1 MSTILIPFAWLL
13 RTLYQVFGNYGIALI
28 LFSFLTKLILTP
40 FNAKSKKSMMKTSRL
55 GPKMKEL
62 EKKYGDDKL
71 KYQQE
76 ISNLYKK
83 EGVSP
88 TGGCLW
94 SLLPLIL
101 LMALYYVIREP
112 MTYLMQLSDGQITQ
126 IKDLLTSMGIDFSTG
141 NKAYEQIFI
150 AQHVYE
156 NIDAI
161 KAIVPDIA
169 ERAINFNFLGVDLS
183 QIPSWRWILG
193 GSGYTLAGFG
203 LFIIPIIS
211 ALSQFGTMI
220 ISQKLNGSVATNDK
234 GEKDED
240 AAAAAA
246 KSMKTMMY
254 IMPIFSL
261 WIGFSMPASMGI
273 YWIAQA
279 VFSTLFDS
287 LLTVH
292 YKKAY
297 DAEDAIKRE
306 KAAEEAA
313 IEAEKEAR
321 RAQRR
326 AANPEGY
333 ANPNTSR
340 RKVKKQQK
348 AQEPDVQIKGK
359 LTEEQ
364 REELRQQRLEKEKA
378 KGGLSG
384 DPNRPYSRGR
394 AYDPNRFS
402 ENAEEKTETEQA
414 PQETEALE
422 EVQEPLETEENVQ
435 ETPETSAIL
444 EDQKDPEVSEE
455 TDDSQEL

>member
-1 MSTILIPFAWLL
+1 MKIILIPFAWLL
-13 RTLYQVFGNYGIALI
+13 RTLYQVLGNYGVALI
-28 LFSFLTKLILTP
+28 LFSLITKLILLP

-55 GPKMKEL
+55 GPKLKEL

-76 ISNLYKK
+76 MMNLYKK
-83 EGVSP
+83 ENVSP

-101 LMALYYVIREP
+101 LMALYYVIRQP
-112 MTYLMQLSDGQITQ
+112 MTYLMNLSPDQITQ
-126 IKDLLTSMGIDFSTG
+126 ISDLLTSLGVDMSGG
-141 NKAYEQIFI
+141 NAAYSQVFI

-161 KAIVPDIA
+161 KSIVPDIA
-169 ERAINFNFLGVDLS
+169 DRAINFNFLGINLG

-193 GSGYTLAGFG
+193 GSYTLAGFG
-203 LFIIPIIS
+203 MFIIPIIS
-211 ALSQFGTMI
+211 ALSQFASMQIT
-220 ISQKLNGSVATNDK
+220 QKLNGSVVTNDK

-261 WIGFSMPASMGI
+261 WIGFSMPASMCI

-279 VFSTLFDS
+279 VFNTAIDAILTL
-287 LLTVH
+287 H
-292 YKKAY
+292 YKKIY
-297 DAEDAIKRE
+297 DAEDEIKRE

-321 RAQRR
+321 RAERR
-326 AANPEGY
+326 AMMPEG

-340 RKVKKQQK
+340 RKVKKQLK
-348 AQEPDVQIKGK
+348 AAESNEFAGLGK

-364 REELRQQRLEKEKA
+364 KEDIRQKAQEKELT

-394 AYDPNRFS
+394 AYDPNRFGTTAS
-402 ENAEEKTETEQA
+402 AEET
-414 PQETEALE
+414 
-422 EVQEPLETEENVQ
+422 EPLETAE
-435 ETPETSAIL
+435 PEDSDT
-444 EDQKDPEVSEE
+444 DTDSE
-455 TDDSQEL
+455 

>member
-1 MSTILIPFAWLL
+1 MHYILIPFAWLL
-13 RTLYQVFGNYGIALI
+13 KTLYQVFGNYGVALI
-28 LFSFLTKLILTP
+28 LFSLITKLILLP

-55 GPKMKEL
+55 GPKLKEL

-76 ISNLYKK
+76 MSNLYKK

-101 LMALYYVIREP
+101 LMALYYVIRQP
-112 MTYLMQLSDGQITQ
+112 MTYLMGLSADQITQ
-126 IKDLLTSMGIDFSTG
+126 ITELLTNMGIEIQGST
-141 NKAYEQIFI
+141 AYSEIFV
-150 AQHVYE
+150 AQHIFE
-156 NIDAI
+156 NLDAV
-161 KAIVPDIA
+161 KTIVPDIA
-169 ERAINFNFLGVDLS
+169 ERAIDFNFLGINLGT
-183 QIPSWRWILG
+183 IPQWRWMFNG
-193 GSGYTLAGFG
+193 PYTLAGFG
-203 LFIIPIIS
+203 LFIIPVIS
-211 ALSQFGTMI
+211 ALSQLGSML

-240 AAAAAA
+240 AAAAAN

-254 IMPIFSL
+254 VMPIFSL
-261 WIGFSMPASMGI
+261 WIGYSMPASMCV

-279 VFSTLFDS
+279 VFSTLLDS
-287 LLTVH
+287 LLTLH
-292 YKKAY
+292 YKKVY
-297 DAEDAIKRE
+297 DAEDEIKRQ

-321 RAQRR
+321 RAERR
-326 AANPEGY
+326 AANPEG

-340 RKVKKQQK
+340 RKVKKQLK
-348 AQEPDVQIKGK
+348 AAENNEFAGLGK

-364 REELRQQRLEKEKA
+364 KEDIRQKAQEKELA

-394 AYDPNRFS
+394 AYDPNRFGKQAAPEAS
-402 ENAEEKTETEQA
+402 ETA
-414 PQETEALE
+414 P
-422 EVQEPLETEENVQ
+422 EPAQPVD
-435 ETPETSAIL
+435 AA
-444 EDQKDPEVSEE
+444 DDPE
-455 TDDSQEL
+455 

>member
-1 MSTILIPFAWLL
+1 MKTILIPFAWLL
-13 RTLYQVFGNYGIALI
+13 RTLYQVFGNYGVALI
-28 LFSFLTKLILTP
+28 LFSLITKLILLP

-76 ISNLYKK
+76 LSNLYKK

-101 LMALYYVIREP
+101 LMALYYVIRQP
-112 MTYLMQLSDGQITQ
+112 MTYLMQLSADQITQ
-126 IKDLLTSMGIDFSTG
+126 ISNLLTSMGIDLGTT
-141 NKAYEQIFI
+141 NAAYSQIAI
-150 AQHVYE
+150 AQHVYA

-161 KAIVPDIA
+161 KTIIPDIA
-169 ERAINFNFLGVDLS
+169 ERAIDFTFLGIDLS
-183 QIPSWRWILG
+183 QIPSWRWMFNG
-193 GSGYTLAGFG
+193 PYTLVGFG
-203 LFIIPIIS
+203 LFIIPVIS
-211 ALSQFGTMI
+211 AASQFATML

-254 IMPIFSL
+254 VMPIFSL
-261 WIGFSMPASMGI
+261 WIGFSMPASMCI

-279 VFSTLFDS
+279 VFNTVLDGI
-287 LLTVH
+287 LTVH
-292 YKKAY
+292 YKKVY
-297 DAEDAIKRE
+297 DAEDEIKRQ

-321 RAQRR
+321 RAERR
-326 AANPEGY
+326 AAMPEG

-340 RKVKKQQK
+340 RKVKKQLK
-348 AQEPDVQIKGK
+348 AAEPDTPVKGK
-359 LTEEQ
+359 LSEEE
-364 REELRQQRLEKEKA
+364 REALKQQRLEKEKA

-384 DPNRPYSRGR
+384 DANRPYSRGR
-394 AYDPNRFS
+394 AYDPNRYS
-402 ENAEEKTETEQA
+402 AEAEPPAES
-414 PQETEALE
+414 PE
-422 EVQEPLETEENVQ
+422 EP
-435 ETPETSAIL
+435 
-444 EDQKDPEVSEE
+444 
-455 TDDSQEL
+455 

>member
-1 MSTILIPFAWLL
+1 MHYVLTPFAWLL
-13 RTLYQVFGNYGIALI
+13 RTLYQVFGNYGVALI
-28 LFSFLTKLILTP
+28 LFSLITKLILLP

-55 GPKMKEL
+55 GPQLKEL

-71 KYQQE
+71 KYQQAV
-76 ISNLYKK
+76 SALYKK
-83 EGVSP
+83 ENVSP

-101 LMALYYVIREP
+101 LMALYYVIRQP
-112 MTYLMQLSDGQITQ
+112 MTYLMQLSADQISQ
-126 IKDLLTSMGIDFSTG
+126 ISTILTGLGVDLSTT
-141 NKAYEQIFI
+141 NKAYQEIVL
-150 AQHVYE
+150 AQHVYQ

-161 KAIVPDIA
+161 KAVVPDIA
-169 ERAINFNFLGVDLS
+169 NRAIDFSFLGINLA

-193 GSGYTLAGFG
+193 GSYTLAGFG
-203 LFIIPIIS
+203 LWIIPILS
-211 ALSQFGTMI
+211 AVSNFLSMQ

-234 GEKDED
+234 GEKDAD

-246 KSMKTMMY
+246 QSMKTMMW
-254 IMPIFSL
+254 IMPLFSL
-261 WIGFSMPASMGI
+261 WIGFSMPASMCV

-279 VFSTLFDS
+279 VFNTILDG

-292 YKKAY
+292 YRKVY
-297 DAEDAIKRE
+297 DAEDAVKRE

-321 RAQRR
+321 RAERR
-326 AANPEGY
+326 AANPEGV

-340 RKVKKQQK
+340 RKVKKQLK
-348 AQEPDVQIKGK
+348 AAENTEFAGLGK

-364 REELRQQRLEKEKA
+364 KEDIRQKAQEKELA

-394 AYDPNRFS
+394 AYDPARFG
-402 ENAEEKTETEQA
+402 AAA
-414 PQETEALE
+414 PEASQEAPEA
-422 EVQEPLETEENVQ
+422 
-435 ETPETSAIL
+435 SDDAA
-444 EDQKDPEVSEE
+444 DPE
-455 TDDSQEL
+455 